1 MGEFTIS
8 IDHAN
13 GDLSTHDIYLEDK
26 LAKNVHNLKTS
37 NYNFATE
44 IGTFDDRFILHYI
57 NKSLGTED
65 IEGTEQTVV
74 ISVKDKIIKVTSA
87 MENISEVSV
96 FDVTGR
102 LLYNKIKINATELQI
117 TSLQAGSQV
126 LLVKMTLENGYSTLK
141 KVVF

>member
-1 MGEFTIS
+1 M
-8 IDHAN
+8 
-13 GDLSTHDIYLEDK
+13 
-26 LAKNVHNLKTS
+26 HNLKTS